1 MKVRALAAVAV
12 LLVAAGC
19 SGGHAR
25 KLTAAGHSSSTTAET
40 TTTVGAEAT
49 TTTGGV
55 ATAPPTTART
65 GAASQPRST
74 PTTAR
79 ASAAP
84 TTEPPNLS
92 NDNTGIEVVT
102 EADNGKTFTVHRG
115 TQGIEVQLSN
125 DNVWTEPQA
134 SSAQVLTRSSGSAN
148 SDGSAQ
154 ATFMA
159 AGDGTTTVSSDG
171 RSQPQPC
178 QTANPPCMVPDH
190 IVQFRVTV
198 NVVG

>member
-12 LLVAAGC
+12 LLVAVGC

-25 KLTAAGHSSSTTAET
+25 KLMAAGHSSSTTAET
-40 TTTVGAEAT
+40 TTTTVGAEAT
-49 TTTGGV
+49 STTGGV

-102 EADNGKTFTVHRG
+102 EADNGKTFTLHRG

-134 SSAQVLTRSSGSAN
+134 SSAQVLTRTSGSAN

-154 ATFMA
+154 AT
-159 AGDGTTTVSSDG
+159 
-171 RSQPQPC
+171 
-178 QTANPPCMVPDH
+178 
-190 IVQFRVTV
+190 
-198 NVVG
+198 